1 MPIPSLRPL
10 GFGEILDGAFSLYR
24 RNFGTFVLT
33 ALVPSI
39 ALLAGGLVYAMAL
52 SGFVQEGGDPTA
64 AMSAILGPFLLFMV
78 LAGLATFVS
87 WGALTR
93 QAAQAFTGAPVSVP
107 DGLKAGLRAVLPML
121 GAALL
126 AGLVVAVA
134 LGAIGV
140 VGGILSM
147 VLGAIGIIVM
157 TIVMLVVYMLAITIF
172 AGVAPAI
179 VVEGKGPLSG
189 LTRSFDLIKGAKGR
203 VMGLVV
209 VSVLIAYLPVVA
221 VMFVTGTTGMMMGPS
236 SAAAMPGAG
245 ALIAQQVLAW
255 IAGVLTTPFMVSV
268 FVLTYF
274 DRRVRTE
281 ALDVQVM
288 TESLATAGH

>member
-24 RNFGTFVLT
+24 RNFGPFVLT

-39 ALLAGGLVYAMAL
+39 GLLAGGLIYAVAL
-52 SGFVQEGGDPTA
+52 GGYLREGGDPTA
-64 AMSAILGPFLLFMV
+64 AAGAIAGPFLLFIV
-78 LAGLATFVS
+78 LTALATFVS

-107 DGLKAGLRAVLPML
+107 DGLKAGLRALFPML
-121 GAALL
+121 GAAFL
-126 AGLVVAVA
+126 AGLVV
-134 LGAIGV
+134 LV
-140 VGGILSM
+140 VGFAVGILGGIFTM
-147 VLGAIGIIVM
+147 VLGAVGLILMGVG
-157 TIVMLVVYMLAITIF
+157 MLVMYMLAITIF

-179 VVEGKGPLSG
+179 VVERQGPLSA
-189 LTRSFDLIKGAKGR
+189 LTRSWDLVNGALWR
-203 VMGLVV
+203 TVGLVV

-221 VMFVTGTTGMMMGPS
+221 VMFVTGTTGMMLNPT

-288 TESLATAGH
+288 TDSLAPAAQ

>member
-1 MPIPSLRPL
+1 
-10 GFGEILDGAFSLYR
+10 
-24 RNFGTFVLT
+24 
-33 ALVPSI
+33 
-39 ALLAGGLVYAMAL
+39 
-52 SGFVQEGGDPTA
+52 
-64 AMSAILGPFLLFMV
+64 MV

-107 DGLKAGLRAVLPML
+107 DGLKSGLRAVLPML
-121 GAALL
+121 GAAFL
-126 AGLVVAVA
+126 AGLVTVVTIFAV
-134 LGAIGV
+134 GI
-140 VGGILSM
+140 VGGIFAM
-147 VLGAIGIIVM
+147 VLGVIGMIVM
-157 TIVMLVVYMLAITIF
+157 GVGMLVLYMLAITIF

-179 VVEGKGPLSG
+179 VVEGKGPLSA
-189 LTRSFDLIKGAKGR
+189 LTRSFDLVKGALWR
-203 VMGLVV
+203 TMGLVV

-221 VMFVTGTTGMMMGPS
+221 VMFVTGTAGMMTNPT

-288 TESLATAGH
+288 TESLAAAGQ

>member
-1 MPIPSLRPL
+1 MPVPSLRPL

-24 RNFGTFVLT
+24 RNFRTFVLT

-39 ALLAGGLVYAMAL
+39 ALLAGGLLYATAL
-52 SGFVQEGGDPTA
+52 SGFLRDGGDPATA
-64 AMSAILGPFLLFMV
+64 MASIMGPFLLFVV
-78 LAGLATFVS
+78 LAVGATLMS

-93 QAAQAFTGAPVSVP
+93 QASQAFTGAPVSVA
-107 DGLKAGLRAVLPML
+107 DGLRAGLRAILPLL

-126 AGLVVAVA
+126 AVVAVV
-134 LGAIGV
+134 L
-140 VGGILSM
+140 VGGAVGIISAIFMM
-147 VLGAIGIIVM
+147 VLGAIGVILM
-157 TIVMLVVYMLAITIF
+157 TIGILAVYVLAITIF

-189 LTRSFDLIKGAKGR
+189 ITRSFDLIKGAIGR
-203 VMGLVV
+203 TMGLVV

-221 VMFVTGTTGMMMGPS
+221 VMFVTGSTGMMLNPT

-245 ALIAQQVLAW
+245 ALIAQQVLGW

-268 FVLTYF
+268 FVLSYF

-288 TESLATAGH
+288 TESLAPAGQ

>member
-24 RNFGTFVLT
+24 RNFTTFVLT

-39 ALLAGGLVYAMAL
+39 GLLAGGLIYAVAL
-52 SGFVQEGGDPTA
+52 GGYLREGGNPATA
-64 AMSAILGPFLLFMV
+64 AAAIQGPFLLFIV

-93 QAAQAFTGAPVSVP
+93 QAVQAFTGAPISVP
-107 DGLKAGLRAVLPML
+107 DGLKAGLRALLPML
-121 GAALL
+121 GAGFL
-126 AGLVVAVA
+126 AGL
-134 LGAIGV
+134 AIGV
-140 VGGILSM
+140 LAVAMGILGGIFTM
-147 VLGAIGIIVM
+147 VLGLIGLIVM
-157 TIVMLVVYMLAITIF
+157 GIGFLVLYMLAITIF

-179 VVEGKGPLSG
+179 VVERKGPLSA
-189 LTRSFDLIKGAKGR
+189 LTRSWDLMNGALWR
-203 VMGLVV
+203 TMGLVV
-209 VSVLIAYLPVVA
+209 VSVLIAYMPVVA
-221 VMFVTGTTGMMMGPS
+221 VMFVTGTAGMMLNPT
-236 SAAAMPGAG
+236 SAAAMPGAN
-245 ALIAQQVLAW
+245 ALIAQQVLGW

-288 TESLATAGH
+288 TDSLAPAAQ

>member
-24 RNFGTFVLT
+24 RNFGPFVLT

-39 ALLAGGLVYAMAL
+39 ALLAGGLLYASAL
-52 SGFVQEGGDPTA
+52 SSFVRGGGNPA
-64 AMSAILGPFLLFMV
+64 AAATAILGPLLLFIV
-78 LAGLATFVS
+78 LTALATLVS

-107 DGLKAGLRAVLPML
+107 DGLKAGLRALFPML
-121 GAALL
+121 GAAFL
-126 AGLVVAVA
+126 AGLVVLVVGGVVGFVSAIFMMVM
-134 LGAIGV
+134 GAIGV
-140 VGGILSM
+140 
-147 VLGAIGIIVM
+147 IVM
-157 TIVMLVVYMLAITIF
+157 TLAILAVYMLAITIF
-172 AGVAPAI
+172 AGVAPAV
-179 VVEGKGPLSG
+179 VVEGKGPLSA
-189 LTRSFDLIKGAKGR
+189 LTRSWDLVSGALGR
-203 VMGLVV
+203 TMGLVV
-209 VSVLIAYLPVVA
+209 VSVLIAYMPVIA
-221 VMFVTGTTGMMMGPS
+221 VMFVTGTTGMMAGPS

-288 TESLATAGH
+288 TDSLAPAAQ

>member
-24 RNFGTFVLT
+24 RNFATFVLT

-39 ALLAGGLVYAMAL
+39 ALLVGALVYAFAL
-52 SGFVQEGGDPTA
+52 NAFIREGGNPATA
-64 AMSAILGPFLLFMV
+64 ATAIMGPLLLFVV
-78 LAGLATFVS
+78 LALAATLLS

-93 QAAQAFTGAPVSVP
+93 LASQAFTGAPVSVP
-107 DGLKAGLRAVLPML
+107 DGLKSGARAILPML
-121 GAALL
+121 GAAFLTFL
-126 AGLVVAVA
+126 AVLAVGLAVGLVT
-134 LGAIGV
+134 
-140 VGGILSM
+140 GILTM
-147 VLGAIGIIVM
+147 VLGTVGAILMFVGI
-157 TIVMLVVYMLAITIF
+157 MLVYLLAVTLF
-172 AGVAPAI
+172 AGVAPAV
-179 VVEGKGPLSG
+179 VVEGKGPLSA
-189 LTRSFDLIKGAKGR
+189 LTRSFDLIKGAIWR

-221 VMFVTGTTGMMMGPS
+221 VMFVTGSTGMMLNPT

-245 ALIAQQVLAW
+245 ALIAQQVLGW
-255 IAGVLTTPFMVSV
+255 VAGVLTTPFMVSV

-288 TESLATAGH
+288 TDSLAPAGQ

>member
-24 RNFGTFVLT
+24 RNFTTFVLT

-39 ALLAGGLVYAMAL
+39 GLLAGGLIYAVAL
-52 SGFVQEGGDPTA
+52 GGYLREGGDPTTAGA
-64 AMSAILGPFLLFMV
+64 AIAGPFLLYIV
-78 LAGLATFVS
+78 LTGLATFVS

-93 QAAQAFTGAPVSVP
+93 QATQAFTGAPVSVP
-107 DGLKAGLRAVLPML
+107 DGLKVGLRALLPML
-121 GAALL
+121 GAGFL
-126 AGLVVAVA
+126 AGLVI
-134 LGAIGV
+134 GAISIAAGILGGIFAVVLGVTGAIV
-140 VGGILSM
+140 VG
-147 VLGAIGIIVM
+147 IGLL
-157 TIVMLVVYMLAITIF
+157 LVSMLAITIF

-179 VVEGKGPLSG
+179 VVERKGPMSALS
-189 LTRSFDLIKGAKGR
+189 RSWDLVNGALWR
-203 VMGLVV
+203 TMGLVV
-209 VSVLIAYLPVVA
+209 VSVLIGYLPVVA
-221 VMFVTGTTGMMMGPS
+221 VAFVTGSTGMMTNPT
-236 SAAAMPGAG
+236 SAAAMPGAN

-288 TESLATAGH
+288 TDSLAPAAQ

>member
-24 RNFGTFVLT
+24 RNFGSFVLT

-39 ALLAGGLVYAMAL
+39 ALLAGGLIYAIAL
-52 SGFVQEGGDPTA
+52 SNFVREGGDPMA
-64 AMSAILGPFLLFMV
+64 AMGAILGPFLLFMV

-107 DGLKAGLRAVLPML
+107 DGLKAGLRAMLPML
-121 GAALL
+121 GAAFL
-126 AGLVVAVA
+126 AGLAVGAALVAVGI
-134 LGAIGV
+134 L
-140 VGGILSM
+140 GGIFTM
-147 VLGAIGIIVM
+147 VLGVIGAIVM
-157 TIVMLVVYMLAITIF
+157 GIGMLVMYMLAITIF

-179 VVEGKGPLSG
+179 VVEGKGPLSA
-189 LTRSFDLIKGAKGR
+189 LTRSWDLVKGAIWR
-203 VMGLVV
+203 TMGLVV

-221 VMFVTGTTGMMMGPS
+221 VMFVTGTTGMMTNPT
-236 SAAAMPGAG
+236 SAAAVPGAG

-288 TESLATAGH
+288 TDSLAPAAQ

>member
-24 RNFGTFVLT
+24 RNFGPFVLT

-39 ALLAGGLVYAMAL
+39 ALLAGGLIYATAL
-52 SGFVQEGGDPTA
+52 SGAIRDGANPATA
-64 AMSAILGPFLLFMV
+64 VASIMGSFMLFIV
-78 LAGLATFVS
+78 LTALATFVS

-93 QAAQAFTGAPVSVP
+93 QASQAFTGTPVSVP
-107 DGLKAGLRAVLPML
+107 DGLKAGLRALLPMM
-121 GAALL
+121 GAAFL
-126 AGLVVAVA
+126 AGLAIAAVGVGVGI
-134 LGAIGV
+134 LGAIFA
-140 VGGILSM
+140 M
-147 VLGAIGIIVM
+147 VLGAVGVIVM
-157 TIVMLVVYMLAITIF
+157 TIGMLALYMLAITIF

-179 VVEGKGPLSG
+179 VVEGKGPLSA
-189 LTRSFDLIKGAKGR
+189 LTRSWDLVNGALWR
-203 VMGLVV
+203 TMGLVV
-209 VSVLIAYLPVVA
+209 VSVLIAYMPVIA
-221 VMFVTGTTGMMMGPS
+221 VMFVTGTTGMMAGPS
-236 SAAAMPGAG
+236 TAAAMPGAG

-288 TESLATAGH
+288 TDSLATAGQ

>member
-24 RNFGTFVLT
+24 RNFGPFVLT

-39 ALLAGGLVYAMAL
+39 ALLAGGLLYASAL
-52 SGFVQEGGDPTA
+52 SSFVGGGGNPAAAATA
-64 AMSAILGPFLLFMV
+64 IAGPFLMFIALT
-78 LAGLATFVS
+78 ALATFVS

-93 QAAQAFTGAPVSVP
+93 QASQAFIGAPVSVP
-107 DGLKAGLRAVLPML
+107 DGLKAGLRALLPML
-121 GAALL
+121 GSAFL
-126 AGLVVAVA
+126 AGLVV
-134 LGAIGV
+134 LV
-140 VGGILSM
+140 VGFAVGILGGIFTV
-147 VLGAIGIIVM
+147 VLGVAGFIVM
-157 TIVMLVVYMLAITIF
+157 GIGMLVMYMLAITIF

-179 VVEGKGPLSG
+179 VIERQGPLSA
-189 LTRSFDLIKGAKGR
+189 LTRSWDLVNGALGR
-203 VMGLVV
+203 TMGLVV

-221 VMFVTGTTGMMMGPS
+221 VMFVTGTTGMMTNPT

-281 ALDVQVM
+281 ALDVRVM
-288 TESLATAGH
+288 TDSLAPAAQ

>member
-1 MPIPSLRPL
+1 MPIPTLRPL

-24 RNFGTFVLT
+24 RNFGPFVLT

-39 ALLAGGLVYAMAL
+39 GLLAGGLIYAVAHGEYL
-52 SGFVQEGGDPTA
+52 REGGDPATA
-64 AMSAILGPFLLFMV
+64 AAAILGPFLLYIV
-78 LAGLATFVS
+78 LTSLATFVS

-93 QAAQAFTGAPVSVP
+93 QAAQAFTGGPVSVP
-107 DGLKAGLRAVLPML
+107 DGLKAGLRALLPML
-121 GAALL
+121 GAGFL
-126 AGLVVAVA
+126 AGL
-134 LGAIGV
+134 AIGV
-140 VGGILSM
+140 VAFGAGILAAVFAM
-147 VLGAIGIIVM
+147 VLGLIGAIVM
-157 TIVMLVVYMLAITIF
+157 VIGLLVLSMLVITIF

-179 VVEGKGPLSG
+179 VFEGKGPLSA
-189 LTRSFDLIKGAKGR
+189 LTRSFDLVKGALWR
-203 VMGLVV
+203 TMGLVV

-221 VMFVTGTTGMMMGPS
+221 VMFVTGTTGMMTNPT

-288 TESLATAGH
+288 TESLAPAGQ

>member
-1 MPIPSLRPL
+1 M
-10 GFGEILDGAFSLYR
+10 
-24 RNFGTFVLT
+24 T
-33 ALVPSI
+33 AI
-39 ALLAGGLVYAMAL
+39 M
-52 SGFVQEGGDPTA
+52 
-64 AMSAILGPFLLFMV
+64 GPFLLFMV

-93 QAAQAFTGAPVSVP
+93 QASQAFTGAHVSVP

-121 GAALL
+121 GASIL
-126 AGLVVAVA
+126 AGFAIGAIVIAMSILGGIFAAVLGMIGAIVVGLALVV
-134 LGAIGV
+134 
-140 VGGILSM
+140 
-147 VLGAIGIIVM
+147 
-157 TIVMLVVYMLAITIF
+157 VYLLAITIF

-179 VVEGKGPLSG
+179 VVEGKGPLSA
-189 LTRSFDLIKGAKGR
+189 LTRSWDLVSGAIGR
-203 VMGLVV
+203 TMGLVV
-209 VSVLIAYLPVVA
+209 VSVLIAYMPVIA
-221 VMFVTGTTGMMMGPS
+221 VMFVTGTTGMMTNPS

-288 TESLATAGH
+288 TDSLAAAGQ

>member
-39 ALLAGGLVYAMAL
+39 ALLAGGLIYAIAL
-52 SGFVQEGGDPTA
+52 SNFVREGGDPTA
-64 AMSAILGPFLLFMV
+64 AMAAILGPFLLFIV

-87 WGALTR
+87 WGALTH
-93 QAAQAFTGAPVSVP
+93 QAAQAFTGASVSVP
-107 DGLKAGLRAVLPML
+107 DGLKAGLRAFPSML
-121 GAALL
+121 GAAFL
-126 AGLVVAVA
+126 AGVATVIVA
-134 LGAIGV
+134 MAVGII
-140 VGGILSM
+140 GGIFAM
-147 VLGAIGIIVM
+147 VLGVIGAIVM
-157 TIVMLVVYMLAITIF
+157 GIGMLVMYMLAITIF

-179 VVEGKGPLSG
+179 VVEGKGPLSA
-189 LTRSFDLIKGAKGR
+189 LTRSWDLVRGALGR
-203 VMGLVV
+203 TMGLVV
-209 VSVLIAYLPVVA
+209 VSVLIAYMPVIA
-221 VMFVTGTTGMMMGPS
+221 VMFVTGTTGMMTNPS
-236 SAAAMPGAG
+236 SAAAVPDAG

-288 TESLATAGH
+288 TESLAPAAQ